1 MAYIKCDDLTLGY
14 DGIPVTEHVSFE
26 VNKGDYL
33 CIVGENGVGKS
44 TLVKTLLNL
53 IKPLAGT
60 IETGDDLKQGE
71 IGYLPQQN
79 SMQKDFPANVREIVL
94 SGTLNTE
101 KFRPFYSKAQKE
113 LADESMRKMG
123 IEDFKKKSFRQLSGG
138 QQQRVL
144 LARALCATGK
154 IILLDEPV
162 AGLDPKVTIEL
173 YDLIKELNE
182 SGIAIIMVTHDIRA
196 AVSYASHILHLGRDE
211 MFFGTV
217 EEYNTSKA
225 GAVFSTCDDEIKQ

>member
-1 MAYIKCDDLTLGY
+1 MVYIKCDDLTLGY
-14 DGIPVTEHVSFE
+14 DGIPVTEHISFE
-26 VNKGDYL
+26 VGKGDYL

-60 IETGDDLKQGE
+60 ITMGDDLKQGE

-79 SMQKDFPANVREIVL
+79 SMQKDFPATVGEIVL

-101 KFRPFYSKAQKE
+101 TFRPFYSKNQKQ
-113 LADESMRKMG
+113 LAEESMKKLG
-123 IEDFKKKSFRQLSGG
+123 IYEFKNKSFRQLSGG

-162 AGLDPKVTIEL
+162 AGLDPKVTREL
-173 YDLIKELNE
+173 YELVKQLNKD
-182 SGIAIIMVTHDIRA
+182 GISIIMVTHDIKA
-196 AVSYASHILHLGRDE
+196 AVKYASHILHLGREE

-217 EEYNTSKA
+217 DEYNSSRA
-225 GAVFSTCDDEIKQ
+225 AMVFKK